1 MPSLVLVMPFFHLV
15 NLVLFEIHNFVL
27 QAKFSFKVPWQSTNH
42 QQAFVGL
49 DCSCDLV
56 DIWCTMGSPQGY
68 RLGLLVDH
76 IHSRPLLCG
85 CRFHQVIDNE
95 QVDDMLHSAQ
105 LLCGAVSLQ
114 RYNKYLISMTCIG
127 SINHPHGESHVDPG
141 RCVCCHVS

>member
-1 MPSLVLVMPFFHLV
+1 MSSLVLVMPFLHLV

-56 DIWCTMGSPQGY
+56 DIRCTMGSSQGY

-76 IHSRPLLCG
+76 LHSRPLLRG
-85 CRFHQVIDNE
+85 CRFHQVIDNA

-105 LLCGAVSLQ
+105 LCVWSRLSSEVQQIFDFYDLHWQYQPSTWGKPCGSWQ
-114 RYNKYLISMTCIG
+114 
-127 SINHPHGESHVDPG
+127 
-141 RCVCCHVS
+141 VCLLPM